1 MVYEHQAHG
10 SDGSFATQLG
20 RAGLIAAG
28 GVLAYQGWHRRGPV
42 GYGLLALGGLMIGGA
57 VARPAAQTFGGGPRA
72 LEWQAPALRGGT
84 RPISIAQSITIGKP
98 RAEVYRFWRQFE
110 NLPRFMAHVER
121 VETITERRSHWV
133 LRGPVGRTLEWDA
146 EIEDERTDER
156 IAWRSD
162 EDADIRHEGMVIFRD
177 APGGRGTEV
186 HVTMRYEAPG
196 GQVGHTL
203 ARLLGEGPDR
213 KAREDLRRLK
223 QLLETGELVTSESQP
238 GARH

>member
-1 MVYEHQAHG
+1 MAYEHQAHG
-10 SDGSFATQLG
+10 SDGSLATQLG
-20 RAGLIAAG
+20 RAGLIVAG
-28 GVLAYQGWHRRGPV
+28 GALAYQGWHRRGPV

-72 LEWQAPALRGGT
+72 LEWQTPALRWT
-84 RPISIAQSITIGKP
+84 RPISITQSITIGKP

-110 NLPRFMAHVER
+110 NLARFMAHVES
-121 VETITERRSHWV
+121 VEQISERRSHWV
-133 LRGPVGRTLEWDA
+133 LRGPVGRGLEWDA
-146 EIEDERTDER
+146 EIEDERADER

-162 EDADIRHEGMVIFRD
+162 EDADIRHEGTVMFRD

-186 HVTMRYEAPG
+186 HLSMRYEAPG
-196 GQVGHTL
+196 GQAGHTL

-223 QLLETGELVTSESQP
+223 QLLETGEVVTAETQS
-238 GARH
+238 GAGH